1 MHMLN
6 KTEASGAAVIDF
18 STTYNLISLFFYTG
32 NIYKINTWTRDGS
45 RQSAVPG
52 PRNKFWK
59 KKKKLNVSACLLQE
73 IIYFMKDSK
82 ALKGGM

>member
-1 MHMLN
+1 MHMLD
-6 KTEASGAAVIDF
+6 KTEAGGAAVVDF

-32 NIYKINTWTRDGS
+32 NIYKVNVWTRDGS

-52 PRNKFWK
+52 PRNNFE
-59 KKKKLNVSACLLQE
+59 KKKLKCFCLLAARN
-73 IIYFMKDSK
+73 YFMKDSK